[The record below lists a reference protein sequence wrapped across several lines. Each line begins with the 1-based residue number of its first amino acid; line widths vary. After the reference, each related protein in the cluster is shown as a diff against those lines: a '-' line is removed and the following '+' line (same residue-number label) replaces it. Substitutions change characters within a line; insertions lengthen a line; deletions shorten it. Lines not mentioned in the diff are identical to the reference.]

1 MNLSEYFEK
10 GVTYQEY
17 MAAFETAVAEKRTSG
32 PIQTPEYAHYT
43 ELNLHRMKRLYKH
56 TDFLP
61 EFLRMLEGLDKK
73 LNIICITEFWCGDA
87 AQCVP
92 PLQLASEK
100 TDKLQIRYLFR
111 DENLPLIDQYL
122 SNGGR
127 GIPKYILL
135 DAATGA
141 EVSHWGPRPHGAQEV
156 MVRLKAENAT
166 KEVAV
171 EEIQRWYNNDKSVS
185 LQKEWITLLT

>member
-56 TDFLP
+56 TALSP
-61 EFLRMLEGLDKK
+61 EFLDVLGRVDQRID
-73 LNIICITEFWCGDA
+73 IICITEFWCGDA
-87 AQCVP
+87 AQNVP
-92 PLQLASEK
+92 PIQLAVEK
-100 TDKLQIRYLFR
+100 SDRLRISYLFR
-111 DENLPLIDQYL
+111 DENLPLMDRYL
-122 SNGGR
+122 TNGGR
-127 GIPKYILL
+127 SIPKYILF

-141 EVSHWGPRPHGAQEV
+141 EIKNWGPRPHEAQEL
-156 MVRLKAENAT
+156 MNRLKAENVT
-166 KEVAV
+166 KEALV
-171 EEIQRWYNNDKSVS
+171 EELQKWYNNDKSVS
-185 LQKEWITLLT
+185 LQREWTTLLT